1 MYSRCFRSSSFS
13 THFARCG
20 GLSPFPKIADLNSDC
35 DHGGEMRNFFR
46 TLAPEQFDAN
56 VSVRANGS
64 YSYSYHGTL
73 IFVPAL
79 IQASRAG
86 FLEPDMDVRLKDTA
100 AQLLQEGFEKAD
112 YLGRG
117 RYAVVLQ
124 RSRARGEPSY
134 FPSREMSVFS
144 IRPQPNGSIMIAGSR
159 PDATAPCQ
167 LIGTEAEI
175 DGRLIVTLER
185 GVTRPK
191 RAPSS
196 AKRCANC
203 QRWRL
208 RWRKSSGAA
217 SPRRSSAC

>member
-1 MYSRCFRSSSFS
+1 
-13 THFARCG
+13 
-20 GLSPFPKIADLNSDC
+20 
-35 DHGGEMRNFFR
+35 MRNFFR

-64 YSYSYHGTL
+64 YSFSYHGTL

-86 FLEPDMDVRLKDTA
+86 FLDPHLDARLKDAT
-100 AQLLQEGFEKAD
+100 AQLRLEGFEKAD

-124 RSRARGEPSY
+124 RSRASGEPSY
-134 FPSREMSVFS
+134 FPSREMPVFS
-144 IRPQPNGSIMIAGSR
+144 IRPQPNGIMIASSR

-185 GVTRPK
+185 GVTVLNHNAQSDLATINRFGEYH
-191 RAPSS
+191 
-196 AKRCANC
+196 
-203 QRWRL
+203 WRI
-208 RWRKSSGAA
+208 KSPDAD
-217 SPRRSSAC
+217 PFITVLPVK

>member
-1 MYSRCFRSSSFS
+1 MPPILGFFHPLRKMR
-13 THFARCG
+13 
-20 GLSPFPKIADLNSDC
+20 GLSPFPKITDLHSDC

-56 VSVRANGS
+56 VSIRANGS

-86 FLEPDMDVRLKDTA
+86 FLDPHLDARLKDAT
-100 AQLLQEGFEKAD
+100 AQLRQEGFEKAD

-124 RSRARGEPSY
+124 RSRASGEPSY
-134 FPSREMSVFS
+134 FPSREMPVFS
-144 IRPQPNGSIMIAGSR
+144 IRPQPNGAIMIAGSR

-185 GVTRPK
+185 GVTVLNHNAENNLATIDRFGEYH
-191 RAPSS
+191 
-196 AKRCANC
+196 
-203 QRWRL
+203 WRI
-208 RWRKSSGAA
+208 KSPDADPFMTVLPA
-217 SPRRSSAC
+217 Q